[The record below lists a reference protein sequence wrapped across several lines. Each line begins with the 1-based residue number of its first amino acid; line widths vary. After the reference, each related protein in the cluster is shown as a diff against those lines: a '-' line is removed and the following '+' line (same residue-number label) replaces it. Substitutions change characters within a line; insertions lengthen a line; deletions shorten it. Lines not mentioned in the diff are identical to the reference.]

1 MAYDRALHDQG
12 DITLWISQEATCAW
26 TPPKVGKRGGQPVY
40 SDLAIETAFTLRLLF
55 HQPLRQT
62 EGFLGCVLKL
72 MGWSLP
78 CPDHTTLSR
87 RNATLELSRL
97 DNRGAQG
104 PIDLIV
110 DSTGLEVCGQGEW
123 HAKKHGEKH
132 RKSWPKLHISVDDQ
146 GWIIASTVTDDR
158 QQAPSQV
165 PALLAQVD
173 RQIERFIG
181 AGIYDQEPVYAAVA
195 GHSSGA
201 KVIIPPRK
209 DAVLSAKAATSPTQR
224 DRHLSEM
231 QRTDQFEWK
240 RTSGYYN
247 QSHAENAVSR
257 YKRTFG
263 GGLRAK
269 RDDAQERAASLG
281 CVLLNRLRELG
292 RPQSYPL
299 T

>member
-1 MAYDRALHDQG
+1 
-12 DITLWISQEATCAW
+12 
-26 TPPKVGKRGGQPVY
+26 
-40 SDLAIETAFTLRLLF
+40 LLF

-132 RKSWPKLHISVDDQ
+132 RKSWTKLHINVDDQ
-146 GWIIASTVTDDR
+146 GWIIASTVTDDH

-165 PALLAQVD
+165 PASLAQVD

-201 KVIIPPRK
+201 KVIIPVGPEIL
-209 DAVLSAKAATSPTQR
+209 V
-224 DRHLSEM
+224 E
-231 QRTDQFEWK
+231 
-240 RTSGYYN
+240 
-247 QSHAENAVSR
+247 
-257 YKRTFG
+257 
-263 GGLRAK
+263 
-269 RDDAQERAASLG
+269 
-281 CVLLNRLRELG
+281 
-292 RPQSYPL
+292 
-299 T
+299 